1 MYRTLKIYISKG
13 GRMNVV
19 HGFFSLVCIYMM
31 ASILF
36 ILIFFENKKL
46 ALRFGLV
53 TLFITVVQFVLL
65 NMTPLSNTVKDII
78 MVITI
83 LLLAILVT
91 GQILTILKEEKVIER
106 KR

>member
-1 MYRTLKIYISKG
+1 
-13 GRMNVV
+13 MNVV

-53 TLFITVVQFVLL
+53 TIFITVVQFVLL
-65 NMTPLSNTVKDII
+65 NMTPLSNVIKDII
-78 MVITI
+78 MVITM
-83 LLLAILVT
+83 LLLAVLVTKEILVI
-91 GQILTILKEEKVIER
+91 QKEEKTQ
-106 KR
+106 KGKND